1 MSKPNPLAFI
11 ETQELIQKV
20 IQNGYGNLVDCML
33 SNESKVYTKKGRLNK
48 SSLCRA
54 MGWKGKQLEDALN
67 EMRLILD
74 KDLSLDEELDDI
86 ED

>member
-1 MSKPNPLAFI
+1 MKAKFI
-11 ETQELIQKV
+11 Q
-20 IQNGYGNLVDCML
+20 
-33 SNESKVYTKKGRLNK
+33 KGRLNK

-74 KDLSLDEELDDI
+74 KDLSLDEELEDD